1 MYVDILILAQLS
13 TGSRYGYEIK
23 KNVERILGSSFTIN
37 SNMLYPALKR
47 FEEMGA
53 VQKRIE
59 TQEGKP
65 NRHVYSMTD
74 LGLEVLQEMLREFTP
89 EMATSDVEFQVRVA
103 LFGLVDEKTRRDVL
117 ATRRAV
123 LEKGLKHLQEGIER
137 EMLDES
143 MIYGKR
149 VVELL
154 KARVIQ
160 ELDWIA
166 AVEEE
171 SESC

>member
-1 MYVDILILAQLS
+1 
-13 TGSRYGYEIK
+13 
-23 KNVERILGSSFTIN
+23 
-37 SNMLYPALKR
+37 
-47 FEEMGA
+47 
-53 VQKRIE
+53 
-59 TQEGKP
+59 
-65 NRHVYSMTD
+65 MTD

-89 EMATSDVEFQVRVA
+89 EMATSDVEFQVRVV
-103 LFGLVDEKTRRDVL
+103 LFGLVDQKTRSDVL

-166 AVEEE
+166 AIEEE
-171 SESC
+171 SEPC

>member
-1 MYVDILILAQLS
+1 MQITLWRLCPKALLRTDSPRNSGAD
-13 TGSRYGYEIK
+13 T
-23 KNVERILGSSFTIN
+23 NERRLF
-37 SNMLYPALKR
+37 YD
-47 FEEMGA
+47 
-53 VQKRIE
+53 IE

-65 NRHVYSMTD
+65 SRHVYSMTD

-103 LFGLVDEKTRRDVL
+103 LFGLVDQKTRSDVL

-160 ELDWIA
+160 ELEWIA
-166 AVEEE
+166 AIEEE
-171 SESC
+171 SEPC